1 MSTSRF
7 FGSNVSPRMLG
18 ASLEANFTLKAI
30 VSPSI
35 VLTANQFPESESY
48 SNFHAQSLYKK
59 RSIQNSG
66 ANLHSIYINISISEK
81 KTLSGFAAIHIRN
94 ENLKST

>member
-18 ASLEANFTLKAI
+18 AS
-30 VSPSI
+30 SI